1 MVLLSDVQKE
11 EEEGNRQKKL
21 VKSIERRT
29 KKKKLLIKLNHVWR
43 GSFNQSNHSCVL
55 SLSLIAGD
63 IKATR
68 QVDRPTT
75 QAVVE
80 VEAGFSI

>member
-1 MVLLSDVQKE
+1 MVLLSDVQKKE
-11 EEEGNRQKKL
+11 EEANRQKKL

-29 KKKKLLIKLNHVWR
+29 KKKLLIKLNHVWR
-43 GSFNQSNHSCVL
+43 GSFNQSNHSCV
-55 SLSLIAGD
+55 LSLIAGD